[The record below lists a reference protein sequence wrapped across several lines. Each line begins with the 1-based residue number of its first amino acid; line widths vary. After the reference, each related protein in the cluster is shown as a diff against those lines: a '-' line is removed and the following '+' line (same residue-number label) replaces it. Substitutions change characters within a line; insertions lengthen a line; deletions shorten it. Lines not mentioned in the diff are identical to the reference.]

1 MLQAALNNKISEVN
15 RHMALDPE
23 YFTKFELDFI
33 AEKMNDVL
41 EDGGTHL
48 TVKQLKILDELHEKA
63 KRR

>member
-15 RHMALDPE
+15 RHMAIDPE

-33 AEKMNDVL
+33 AAKMNDVL

>member
-1 MLQAALNNKISEVN
+1 MLQEAINRKISESN
-15 RHMALDPE
+15 RHMAIDPE

-48 TVKQLKILDELHEKA
+48 SVKQIKILDDIHEKA

>member
-1 MLQAALNNKISEVN
+1 MLQAAINRKISEVN
-15 RHMALDPE
+15 RHMAIDPE

-48 TVKQLKILDELHEKA
+48 TVKQIKILDDLAEKVK
-63 KRR
+63 KR

>member
-15 RHMALDPE
+15 RHMAIDPE

-33 AEKMNDVL
+33 AEKMSDVL

-48 TVKQLKILDELHEKA
+48 TVKQIQILDELHEKA